1 MKAIWLAILITNIT
15 LASSNI
21 IATLNDG
28 TQTEFSAIEIL
39 FRGTNTQ
46 QISAPIILEPSLT
59 EQKVANKIFIS
70 KNVHSNDDYI
80 VNMQNQGASAVIVV
94 TLSNTVAGYMRF
106 RFMDKTKI
114 QQIRIPVFEM
124 VLPDYDDVEPLLLNN
139 SVSTITLLPND
150 EPNPWDVVLLSPGQY
165 IYLGMLLYE
174 STFKLRNGFKSPKI
188 ISNVLLDLTDCIQ
201 QF

>member
-1 MKAIWLAILITNIT
+1 MFVTT
-15 LASSNI
+15 
-21 IATLNDG
+21 
-28 TQTEFSAIEIL
+28 
-39 FRGTNTQ
+39 GTNTQ

-165 IYLGMLLYE
+165 IYQAILIAF
-174 STFKLRNGFKSPKI
+174 STTNIALAIWKIKLFVDFYSGYKTSISLTVLFLEI
-188 ISNVLLDLTDCIQ
+188 ISNLRKSKKINLYDENSYENMPFILL
-201 QF
+201 